1 MASSDTPP
9 GRAALAGGGQ
19 PQKEG
24 GSDPPSRR
32 RRSDS
37 AAGRENLQKKFNSG
51 AKPPRKGAPDQRVTS
66 EVRSLRRAPR
76 QRNGRGMSAGWQ
88 GNRSGIE
95 RIDISAVRVAHDT
108 PRFWRQ
114 DGVIRRGH
122 DHDQDPSS
130 DHGGR

>member
-66 EVRSLRRAPR
+66 EVRSLPSCPQAAEWQRNVGGMAGESQRNRADRHFRCKSGAGYAAILAPR
-76 QRNGRGMSAGWQ
+76 WRDPTRP
-88 GNRSGIE
+88 RS
-95 RIDISAVRVAHDT
+95 
-108 PRFWRQ
+108 
-114 DGVIRRGH
+114 
-122 DHDQDPSS
+122 
-130 DHGGR
+130 

>member
-37 AAGRENLQKKFNSG
+37 AAGREKSAKKKFNSG

-66 EVRSLRRAPR
+66 EVRSLPSCPQA
-76 QRNGRGMSAGWQ
+76 AEWQ
-88 GNRSGIE
+88 GNVGGMAGESQRNRADRHFRCKSGAGYAAILAPRWRDPTRPRS
-95 RIDISAVRVAHDT
+95 
-108 PRFWRQ
+108 
-114 DGVIRRGH
+114 
-122 DHDQDPSS
+122 
-130 DHGGR
+130 